1 MSSVIMQSI
10 HHEHAENIL
19 KELKGYEMRKT
30 APSGGAFPYTIYVR
44 NKAPIQR
51 LGRRVVSWSGCRSR
65 LLYL

>member
-30 APSGGAFPYTIYVR
+30 APSGGAFPYTIYV
-44 NKAPIQR
+44 
-51 LGRRVVSWSGCRSR
+51 
-65 LLYL
+65 